1 MADRKGVTSPKG
13 YATYNNCTWHIP
25 CLHFYRPRLFKFMKE
40 AANESLRIQ
49 WRKRVKRE
57 SYQIPTRPKRCGL
70 RKFEI

>member
-1 MADRKGVTSPKG
+1 MADRKGETSPKG
-13 YATYNNCTWHIP
+13 YATYNCVCISIVHA
-25 CLHFYRPRLFKFMKE
+25 FFKFMKE

>member
-1 MADRKGVTSPKG
+1 
-13 YATYNNCTWHIP
+13 
-25 CLHFYRPRLFKFMKE
+25 MKE

-70 RKFEI
+70 RIFEI